1 MEFVPF
7 SDPLSW
13 IGSLP
18 QSGLLLAAAAAIVL
32 GVAGSVVARRL
43 PFMGRIMRGA
53 STLGLMGILVL
64 VVVQVARFD
73 SRFDMVLPEFGLPKQ
88 EVVGGETRIPLASDG
103 HFWIDAEIDGHPARF
118 MVDTGA
124 TLTAISADTARKANV
139 EPRPGAIPLR
149 LTTANGSISAD
160 LATIS
165 SLRFGNIEA
174 RQIDA
179 VIAPNL
185 GKVNVL
191 GMNLMSR
198 LAGWRVEDN
207 VLIMAPKPAD

>member
-1 MEFVPF
+1 MEFLPF
-7 SDPLSW
+7 SDPAGW

-18 QSGLLLAAAAAIVL
+18 QSGLLLAAVAAMVL
-32 GVAGSVVARRL
+32 GVAGSFVARRL
-43 PFMGRIMRGA
+43 PVMGRIMRGA
-53 STLGLMGILVL
+53 STLGLMGIFML

-73 SRFDMVLPEFGLPKQ
+73 SRFDMVLPELGLPRQ
-88 EVVGGETRIPLASDG
+88 EVVGGETRIPLAADG
-103 HFWIDAEIDGHPARF
+103 HFWIDAEIDGKPARF

-124 TLTAISADTARKANV
+124 TLTAISADTARQSKL

-160 LATIS
+160 LTTIP

-185 GKVNVL
+185 GRVNVM
-191 GMNLMSR
+191 GMNVLSR
-198 LAGWRVEDN
+198 LSGWRVEDN
-207 VLIMAPKPAD
+207 VLILAPDAPG